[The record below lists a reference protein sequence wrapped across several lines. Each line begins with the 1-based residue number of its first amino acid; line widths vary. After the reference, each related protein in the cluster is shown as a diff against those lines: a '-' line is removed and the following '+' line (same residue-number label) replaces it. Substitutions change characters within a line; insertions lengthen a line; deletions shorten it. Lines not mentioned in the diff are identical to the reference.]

1 MSDDED
7 NILEVKREL
16 REKEQKIFDLI
27 AQLHEVSSEEQA
39 AQNAAIK
46 YKAEIDRIIAE
57 HRKELEELTAHYE
70 EQILKGINE
79 HEITFSEKDA
89 EAIQQTPEKIE
100 YTIEEI
106 SALKNELNSEMESL
120 GAELD
125 QREQEIK

>member
-57 HRKELEELTAHYE
+57 HRKELE
-70 EQILKGINE
+70 
-79 HEITFSEKDA
+79 
-89 EAIQQTPEKIE
+89 
-100 YTIEEI
+100 
-106 SALKNELNSEMESL
+106 
-120 GAELD
+120 
-125 QREQEIK
+125 

>member
-70 EQILKGINE
+70 E
-79 HEITFSEKDA
+79 
-89 EAIQQTPEKIE
+89 
-100 YTIEEI
+100 
-106 SALKNELNSEMESL
+106 
-120 GAELD
+120 
-125 QREQEIK
+125 

>member
-27 AQLHEVSSEEQA
+27 AQLHELSSEEQA

-57 HRKELEELTAHYE
+57 HRKELE
-70 EQILKGINE
+70 
-79 HEITFSEKDA
+79 
-89 EAIQQTPEKIE
+89 
-100 YTIEEI
+100 
-106 SALKNELNSEMESL
+106 
-120 GAELD
+120 
-125 QREQEIK
+125 